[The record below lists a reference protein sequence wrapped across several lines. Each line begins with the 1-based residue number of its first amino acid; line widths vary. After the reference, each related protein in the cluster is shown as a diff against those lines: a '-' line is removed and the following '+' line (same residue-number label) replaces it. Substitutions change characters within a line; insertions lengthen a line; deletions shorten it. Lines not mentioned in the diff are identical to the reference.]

1 MEDLTK
7 ARQLPPEEIEAMR
20 KRFKEAERQMDK
32 IIKNRNQSLSKD
44 QDLTEFSPSNPD
56 KIKR

>member
-32 IIKNRNQSLSKD
+32 IISDRKTEEKNKIRQKISNNDD
-44 QDLTEFSPSNPD
+44 QE
-56 KIKR
+56 R

>member
-20 KRFKEAERQMDK
+20 ERLKEAERIMDE
-32 IIKNRNQSLSKD
+32 IISERKKQKP
-44 QDLTEFSPSNPD
+44 EIIPPSEPAD
-56 KIKR
+56 KAKR